1 MVTLIY
7 TVRTISP
14 KIGFCSHNFKRKD
27 KGIGKIPKSDFYL
40 TRLWKQMPFFSV
52 PRPYSCLGQRKG
64 QKTGFA
70 LRKL

>member
-27 KGIGKIPKSDFYL
+27 KGIGKIPKSDFYR
-40 TRLWKQMPFFSV
+40 TRLWKQMPFFV
-52 PRPYSCLGQRKG
+52 YPGHTAVWVKERGRK
-64 QKTGFA
+64 QV
-70 LRKL
+70 LR